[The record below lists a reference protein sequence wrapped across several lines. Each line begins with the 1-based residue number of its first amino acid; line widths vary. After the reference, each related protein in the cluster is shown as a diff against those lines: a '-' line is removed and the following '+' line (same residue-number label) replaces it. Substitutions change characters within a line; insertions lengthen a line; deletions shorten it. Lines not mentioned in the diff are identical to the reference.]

1 MGDAISVLVF
11 RVGSGHGDIPGLQT
25 SLIGFL
31 VLVLNQES
39 V

>member
-1 MGDAISVLVF
+1 MGDAISALVF
-11 RVGSGHGDIPGLQT
+11 HVGSGHGDIPSLQIP
-25 SLIGFL
+25 LIGFL